1 MPEKSLAL
9 IESSGADLVLI
20 VDAADM
26 GVTADEFSLLELDDL
41 KNMHFHSCSLPV
53 FAVQYYSQA
62 KTSALIADRGATR
75 FY

>member
-41 KNMHFHSCSLPV
+41 KNMHFHSCS
-53 FAVQYYSQA
+53 
-62 KTSALIADRGATR
+62 
-75 FY
+75 